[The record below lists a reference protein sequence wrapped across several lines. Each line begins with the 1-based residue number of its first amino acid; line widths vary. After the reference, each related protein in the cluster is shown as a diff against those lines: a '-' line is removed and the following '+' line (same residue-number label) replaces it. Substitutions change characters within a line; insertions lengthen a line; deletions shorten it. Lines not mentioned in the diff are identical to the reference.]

1 MDKANL
7 PALFFLSLLIL
18 SRPRAL
24 FCTFPSFSTA
34 IDSPDFHQWISVNV
48 AMNEL
53 NIQTAVAKW
62 TAKRFSYRII
72 NAHCAVCYVARWRRQ
87 FIFLPLGN
95 NFQQNDWSCYN
106 KLGELWAGIINQ
118 AFRSGCALIW
128 IRKKKRRDECF
139 FPPPPPPEAAVIF
152 QVHMLIQVVRLY
164 SLRRWT
170 GYTCARWWMN
180 GYSNGKCNAMSPGH
194 DDDHF
199 NVYFV
204 FTYVKMYVAKS
215 FSFIKASK
223 QETDTRN
230 LHWRT

>member
-128 IRKKKRRDECF
+128 IRKKKEETNVFSHHRHHQKQQSFFKFTCWFKLWDCTLYVGEQDTPAHGGEWMDIQTANAMQWVRDTTTTISMF
-139 FPPPPPPEAAVIF
+139 T
-152 QVHMLIQVVRLY
+152 LY
-164 SLRRWT
+164 SHTW
-170 GYTCARWWMN
+170 
-180 GYSNGKCNAMSPGH
+180 KCM
-194 DDDHF
+194 
-199 NVYFV
+199 
-204 FTYVKMYVAKS
+204 
-215 FSFIKASK
+215 
-223 QETDTRN
+223 
-230 LHWRT
+230 